1 MKNGVQISY
10 GDTCISEGPHFK
22 CGVGIPVVGLK
33 GLPKRDFII
42 WLPGGLKSTDI
53 SWLSLY
59 CRRFKINFADI
70 MLKTTSGNLFLI

>member
-10 GDTCISEGPHFK
+10 DDTCMSDGPHFK
-22 CGVGIPVVGLK
+22 CGVGIPLVGLK

-42 WLPGGLKSTDI
+42 SLPGGLKSTDI

-70 MLKTTSGNLFLI
+70 MLYTTAGNLFLI